1 MKKTIIEA
9 YNELMKVNV
18 NGADVEHMYNALV
31 KLTNA
36 IRVMQEEN
44 NEEDTD
50 EHVE

>member
-1 MKKTIIEA
+1 MVRTLIEVHD
-9 YNELMKVNV
+9 ELMQISVR
-18 NGADVEHMYNALV
+18 GTDVERMYNALV
-31 KLTNA
+31 KLTNV